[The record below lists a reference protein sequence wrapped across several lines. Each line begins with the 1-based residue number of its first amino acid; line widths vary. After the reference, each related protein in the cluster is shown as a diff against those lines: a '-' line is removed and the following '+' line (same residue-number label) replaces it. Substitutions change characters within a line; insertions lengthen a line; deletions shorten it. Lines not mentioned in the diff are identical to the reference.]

1 MFLYDENITII
12 KTNENEKQRNE
23 VTLYYLKM
31 NLVEID
37 QIQETQMQ

>member
-23 VTLYYLKM
+23 ETLHYLKI

-37 QIQETQMQ
+37 QI

>member
-1 MFLYDENITII
+1 MMKITII

-37 QIQETQMQ
+37 QI